1 MAVLDVNG
9 SNFDEIIKANGTVLV
24 DFYAVWC
31 GPCKMMSPVI
41 DEIAEENPS
50 LTVCKCDVD
59 EAEEIAMRYSIMSIP
74 TIIVF
79 KNGEAAKTFVGV
91 TAKDAILD
99 AVK

>member
-1 MAVLDVNG
+1 MAVLEVNDA
-9 SNFDEIIKANGTVLV
+9 NFDELVKSNDTVLV

-50 LTVCKCDVD
+50 VTVAKCDVD
-59 EAEEIAMRYSIMSIP
+59 EAEELAGRFGIMSIP
-74 TIIVF
+74 TIMVF
-79 KNGEAAKTFVGV
+79 KGGEAAKTFVGV

-99 AVK
+99 ALK

>member
-1 MAVLDVNG
+1 ML
-9 SNFDEIIKANGTVLV
+9 
-24 DFYAVWC
+24 
-31 GPCKMMSPVI
+31 SPII
-41 DEIAEENPS
+41 DELSAEYEGKVN
-50 LTVCKCDVD
+50 VCKCDVD